1 MDRESMSAVMT
12 GLAWPRRFAVLPAL
26 RVFARDVGPLGI
38 GGIVLLATAALAWP
52 LLVTAP
58 QRSAQEL
65 RRDSA
70 RLRVRQAAP
79 SAPPAVLLPA
89 LQIERFGAHFPPA
102 VRLPA
107 SLSAIS
113 RAAGASNVVLSR
125 GEYKLADEAGLGVL
139 RYEVN
144 YPLRAKWRDLFAFV
158 AAVLNENPHA
168 ALDEIVFRRESRA
181 AGEVEAQ
188 IRLSIYFSAAPT
200 GAGATKPGGRADRP
214 QPVPGARLENA
225 NG

>member
-107 SLSAIS
+107 SLSGARIVAQGS
-113 RAAGASNVVLSR
+113 WVRTIIAVGPTHLQRVVQRAAAL
-125 GEYKLADEAGLGVL
+125 LT
-139 RYEVN
+139 
-144 YPLRAKWRDLFAFV
+144 
-158 AAVLNENPHA
+158 AAVTTEGKL
-168 ALDEIVFRRESRA
+168 
-181 AGEVEAQ
+181 
-188 IRLSIYFSAAPT
+188 
-200 GAGATKPGGRADRP
+200 
-214 QPVPGARLENA
+214 
-225 NG
+225 